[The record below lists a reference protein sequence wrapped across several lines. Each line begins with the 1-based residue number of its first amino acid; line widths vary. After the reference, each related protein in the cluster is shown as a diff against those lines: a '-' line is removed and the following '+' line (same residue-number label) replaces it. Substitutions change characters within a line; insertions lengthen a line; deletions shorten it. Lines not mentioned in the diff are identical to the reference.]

1 LTGQTERT
9 RRWRRLGVFLLLLIL
24 GLVAVFITHDVSTA
38 LTKSD
43 QDYAERILRETGHD
57 GLVGSVHPAAFD
69 EQVDTILAVQDAV
82 LSIAPEGKG
91 IPFDQPRELS
101 DLYKARAGLCF
112 DRSRAM
118 EKILSHLGFEV
129 RHAAVYSTKDTG
141 SRLKSLLTLKTP
153 SHAVTEVKTE
163 RGWLVMDSNRRWI
176 ALTQEG
182 KPVDLK
188 TLQEIDVGA
197 QAWDPKVAKPAGR
210 IFRAP
215 FTYVLGLYSR
225 HGRFYPPYSPVP
237 DVDWG
242 QLHYNVGG

>member
-1 LTGQTERT
+1 MTGQTERT

-43 QDYAERILRETGHD
+43 QDYAERILREAGHD

-118 EKILSHLGFEV
+118 EKILTSSSRRG
-129 RHAAVYSTKDTG
+129 RPAA
-141 SRLKSLLTLKTP
+141 
-153 SHAVTEVKTE
+153 
-163 RGWLVMDSNRRWI
+163 RRR
-176 ALTQEG
+176 
-182 KPVDLK
+182 P
-188 TLQEIDVGA
+188 
-197 QAWDPKVAKPAGR
+197 
-210 IFRAP
+210 
-215 FTYVLGLYSR
+215 
-225 HGRFYPPYSPVP
+225 
-237 DVDWG
+237 
-242 QLHYNVGG
+242 